1 MDDPNSLSAVC
12 AKTNY
17 VLTHLESNSTV
28 CQTFNWRKLTYTG
41 IVINQAGAISLSILV
56 PTDLFLGF

>member
-41 IVINQAGAISLSILV
+41 IVIDQTGAISL
-56 PTDLFLGF
+56 